1 MIVLR
6 SKEMELMEIFFVG
19 IGLAMDAF
27 AVSICKGLSMKKIKW
42 KSAIIIALYFGLF
55 QALMPV
61 IGYFLGS
68 TFSSLVQKVDH
79 WIAFILLAIIGGNMI
94 KESRD
99 DEAEKRN
106 DKVDFRT
113 MIILAV
119 ATSIDALAV
128 GVTFSF
134 FEVNLLL
141 AITIIGTLTFIL
153 SVIGVILGNKF
164 GDKFQ
169 NKAELAGGS
178 ILIIIGLK
186 ILLEHLGIL
195 VL

>member
-1 MIVLR
+1 
-6 SKEMELMEIFFVG
+6 MELFEIIAIG

-27 AVSICKGLSMKKIKW
+27 AVSICKGLSMKKIDW
-42 KSAIIIALYFGLF
+42 KKAIIIALYFGIF

-61 IGYFLGS
+61 LGYFLGS
-68 TFSSLVQKVDH
+68 TFSSFVQSVDH

-94 KESRD
+94 KDSTD
-99 DEAEKRN
+99 DEVEKRN
-106 DKVDFRT
+106 DKVDVKT
-113 MIILAV
+113 MLLLAI

-128 GVTFSF
+128 GVTFAF

-141 AITIIGTLTFIL
+141 SISIIGIITFVL
-153 SVIGVILGNKF
+153 SFLGVIIGNKF

-169 NKAELAGGS
+169 NRAELAGG
-178 ILIIIGLK
+178 IVLIIIGLK

-195 VL
+195 ALLSFIKSS

>member
-1 MIVLR
+1 
-6 SKEMELMEIFFVG
+6 MELFEIVVIG

-27 AVSICKGLSMKKIKW
+27 AVSVCKGLAMKKLDW
-42 KSAIIIALYFGLF
+42 KKVIIISLYFGIF

-61 IGYFLGS
+61 LGYCLGS
-68 TFSSLVQKVDH
+68 TFSSFVQQVDH

-94 KESRD
+94 KDSTD
-99 DEAEKRN
+99 DEEEKRN
-106 DKVDFRT
+106 DKVDVKT
-113 MIILAV
+113 MVLLAL

-128 GVTFSF
+128 GVTFAF
-134 FEVNLLL
+134 FEVNLWLS
-141 AITIIGTLTFIL
+141 ISIIGIITFVL
-153 SVIGVILGNKF
+153 SVLGVIIGNKF

-169 NKAELAGGS
+169 NRAELAGGI

-195 VL
+195 AI